1 MRRENDKF
9 HLMNVFYEVAAKGS
23 FTKAAQS
30 LGMTTSSVSKAVTQ
44 LEDALQVKLLNR
56 TTRSQSLTD
65 SGRIYVTSAKQMID
79 QFKAL
84 EARIKNQHI
93 EPSGQLRVTMPSAL
107 GQFFVGP
114 RIHEFM
120 LRYPKIHLDLVLSEN
135 LIDITEQGF
144 DLAIRSVDVPAT
156 SSLYSLPLGQHT
168 QKLVASPE
176 YLKTCDFPNT
186 PDDLSSLNLLA
197 YQGPQIAAS
206 WHFTCDEIKIEIQ
219 PEEIYTSNS
228 YYALLM
234 AAKNGLGVA
243 NLYQYMVDDE
253 IKAGNLIQLLPR
265 WQQAS
270 RTRYAVFQ
278 QRRDS
283 SPKLDTFVKF
293 VIALF
298 SDEPR
303 AQ

>member
-1 MRRENDKF
+1 MMRRENDKF
-9 HLMNVFYEVAAKGS
+9 HLMNVFHEVAIKGS

-44 LEDALQVKLLNR
+44 LEEALQVKLLNR

-65 SGRIYVTSAKQMID
+65 SGRIYVTSAKQMLG

-120 LRYPKIHLDLVLSEN
+120 LRYPKIHIDLVLNEN
-135 LIDITEQGF
+135 LLDITEQGF

-156 SSLYSLPLGQHT
+156 SSLYSLSLGQHT

-176 YLKTCDFPNT
+176 YLKTCRLPNT
-186 PDDLSSLNLLA
+186 PHDLNSLNLLA
-197 YQGPQIAAS
+197 YQGPQIATVWKFVS
-206 WHFTCDEIKIEIQ
+206 EEVKIKIQ
-219 PEEIYTSNS
+219 PEEIYSSNS

-253 IKAGNLIQLLPR
+253 IKSGNLIQVLPL

-270 RTRYAVFQ
+270 RKRYAVFQ

-283 SPKLDTFVKF
+283 SPKLDTFIEF
-293 VIALF
+293 VSDLF
-298 SDEPR
+298 NEEP
-303 AQ
+303 